1 MIKVNVLY
9 PNGPQATFDF
19 DYYRNTH
26 LPLVAELLGDA
37 LLDKHVEMGLDASP
51 GGEKAPYIA
60 IGSLYFAT
68 VEAFHASLGPHAE
81 QLMADVINFTNTQPS
96 FQVSELL

>member
-51 GGEKAPYIA
+51 GGEKAPISPLA
-60 IGSLYFAT
+60 RCTLRRLRHFMP
-68 VEAFHASLGPHAE
+68 L
-81 QLMADVINFTNTQPS
+81 
-96 FQVSELL
+96 